1 MLEFIKKIFQKEGQ
15 EQKQITEVSLGN
27 LEDWVEEKAKP
38 LGEDIRLSTDSIMM
52 KIDEESQRTRF
63 NLEILENAKLQ
74 NPNIPFKAKQYMEG
88 NRKAYIRSVNSFL
101 GHMEI
106 NNRDY
111 FYLLEFCKKF
121 DELIDELNK
130 GTIRSYTILQEFF
143 SNEAGKIANNL
154 KNFDNVFREL
164 KRVLNDEKIVAV
176 NKLRKLAEELEYR
189 SKQRIN
195 ADVDF
200 RNAEA
205 SLKIAANEKDSVMAD
220 IISFN
225 QSDEHN
231 NFLSLKEERKKIE
244 KSFYEAQ
251 DAVLQSF
258 AVLDR
263 PLRKYSHV
271 AFEHEELVLDY
282 LKDPIEAMSN
292 DRELM
297 IIKVLENMKQKLE
310 ENSMQIDEKK
320 KEKAIDEIKKMSM
333 EFVRDFVKRY
343 RSFMSEIGNID
354 NKMEA
359 TGVNEKFRDFNK
371 RLEEINSRIE
381 KNNEEYISLKE
392 DLAKTDSAVLSLK
405 SEAEGSVRKI
415 FGEEVKIS
423 I

>member
-1 MLEFIKKIFQKEGQ
+1 MLEFIKKIFKS
-15 EQKQITEVSLGN
+15 EQPETKQVTGIELQN
-27 LEDWVEEKAKP
+27 LEEWVREKAKP
-38 LGEDIRLSTDSIMM
+38 TTEEIKIRTDEILM
-52 KIDEESQRTRF
+52 KIDEELQRTRF
-63 NLEILENAKLQ
+63 NLEVLENAKLQ
-74 NPNIPFKAKQYMEG
+74 NTNIPFRAKQYMEG
-88 NRKAYIRSVNSFL
+88 NRKSYIKSVTSFAGNL
-101 GHMEI
+101 EI

-154 KNFDNVFREL
+154 KNFDNIFREL
-164 KRVLNDEKIVAV
+164 KAVLNNEKIVAV

-205 SLKIAANEKDSVMAD
+205 SLKIASNEKDSIMAD

-225 QSDEHN
+225 ESDEHN

-244 KSFYEAQ
+244 KSFYESQ

-258 AVLDR
+258 AILDR

-297 IIKVLENMKQKLE
+297 IIKVLGNMKQKLE
-310 ENSMQIDEKK
+310 ENSIQIDEKK
-320 KEKAIDEIKKMSM
+320 KEKAIEEIKKMSV
-333 EFVRDFVKRY
+333 EFVGDFVKRY
-343 RSFMSEIGNID
+343 HSFRSEIEELD
-354 NKMEA
+354 KKMEA
-359 TGVNEKFRDFNK
+359 TGVNQKLRDFNK
-371 RLEEINSRIE
+371 KLDDINLRIE
-381 KNNEEYISLKE
+381 RNNEDYVRLKE
-392 DLAKTDSAVLSLK
+392 DLSKIDNSVLSLK
-405 SEAEGSVRKI
+405 GEAEGSVRKI
-415 FGEEVKIS
+415 FGEEIKIS
-423 I
+423 V

>member
-1 MLEFIKKIFQKEGQ
+1 MLEFLKKIFANSEVQ
-15 EQKQITEVSLGN
+15 ETNKLADINLQN
-27 LEDWVEEKAKP
+27 LEEWLNERSKPYMEEIQQQIEEVLMKAN
-38 LGEDIRLSTDSIMM
+38 
-52 KIDEESQRTRF
+52 EELQRARF
-63 NLEILENAKLQ
+63 NIGALEGAKLQ

-154 KNFDNVFREL
+154 KNFDNIFREL
-164 KRVLNDEKIVAV
+164 KGVLNNEKIIAV

-292 DRELM
+292 DRDLM

-320 KEKAIDEIKKMSM
+320 KEKAIEEIKKMSM

-354 NKMEA
+354 NKREA

-371 RLEEINSRIE
+371 RLEEINSSTE
-381 KNNEEYISLKE
+381 KNNEEY
-392 DLAKTDSAVLSLK
+392 LSLK
-405 SEAEGSVRKI
+405 KHLPQ
-415 FGEEVKIS
+415 
-423 I
+423 